1 LHDDYNKTFVLST
14 TILGTMWNV
23 LHEKFKNH
31 PAQEKVIRL
40 LLERGFQINSDGRVV
55 SGNIE
60 LAHTQIANE
69 IRVDRRVVDATC
81 ETILKDAQLM
91 QIFRN
96 VRTIPFLRDVAP
108 YLGLGV
114 IVITPD
120 NAARKGL
127 LGSVSTA
134 VAEHGITIRQ
144 AVSDDPYLTENPKL
158 TIITEEKVTGELI
171 NALKGIKGV
180 HSVTVS

>member
-1 LHDDYNKTFVLST
+1 
-14 TILGTMWNV
+14 MWNV
-23 LHEKFKNH
+23 LQEKFRNH

-40 LLERGFQINSDGRVV
+40 LLERGFQINTDGRVV

-60 LAHTQIANE
+60 IAHTQIANE
-69 IRVDRRVVDATC
+69 ISVDRRVVDATC
-81 ETILKDAQLM
+81 ETILKDAHLM

-114 IVITPD
+114 IVITPE

-144 AVSDDPYLTENPKL
+144 AVSDDPYLTEDPKL
-158 TIITEEKVTGELI
+158 TIITEGKVSGELV
-171 NALKGIKGV
+171 NALTGIKGV
-180 HSVTVS
+180 QSVTVY

>member
-1 LHDDYNKTFVLST
+1 
-14 TILGTMWNV
+14 MWNV
-23 LHEKFKNH
+23 LQEKFKTH

-40 LLERGFQINSDGRVV
+40 LLERGFQINEQGRVV

-60 LAHTQIANE
+60 IAHTQIANE
-69 IRVDRRVVDATC
+69 IGVDRRVVDATC

-91 QIFRN
+91 AIFRN

-108 YLGLGV
+108 QLGLGV

-127 LGSVSTA
+127 LGSVATA
-134 VAEHGITIRQ
+134 VAEHGISIRQ
-144 AVSDDPYLTENPKL
+144 AVSDDPYLTENPRL
-158 TIITEEKVTGELI
+158 RIIIEGTVSGEYMNSI
-171 NALKGIKGV
+171 NRNKGV
-180 HSVTVS
+180 QSVTVY

>member
-1 LHDDYNKTFVLST
+1 MWSVLQ
-14 TILGTMWNV
+14 
-23 LHEKFKNH
+23 EKFKNH

-40 LLERGFQINSDGRVV
+40 LLERGFQINEEGRVV

-60 LAHTQIANE
+60 IAHTQIANE
-69 IRVDRRVVDATC
+69 IDVDRRVVDATG
-81 ETILKDAQLM
+81 ETILEDEKLM

-114 IVITPD
+114 IVIIPD

-158 TIITEEKVTGELI
+158 TIITEGKVTGKLVDALI
-171 NALKGIKGV
+171 KIKGV
-180 HSVTVS
+180 QSVTVY